1 MSRLVLASAISLALA
16 ACSGGKAADATP
28 AADTAPAAATS
39 LDAVELIPREALF
52 GNPERANVQLS
63 PDGRTLSW
71 VAPLDGTL
79 NVWVAPADDL
89 SAAKAVTRDTAR
101 GIRSYFWSYQ
111 PDTLLYLRDSGGDED
126 FHLYAV
132 DLKTGQSRDLTPFEK
147 TTAQVVGVS
156 DRHPGT
162 ILVGMNDRD
171 PKWHDLYRVDLAS
184 GERTLVEKNDQE
196 ISGYLAD
203 ADYRL
208 RFASRARPD
217 GGEDLLRRSGDTW
230 ETYDQIPFEDG
241 MTTGFAGLS
250 KDGSTL
256 YMRDS
261 RERNTAALF
270 AVDAA
275 GGGKRLLHEDARAD
289 IGGNLADPRTGEV
302 QAVSVNYLRE
312 QWTVLDDAIRA
323 DLARL
328 EAIGPGEASINTRTL
343 DDRTWIVA
351 YSAAESPVEY
361 YRYDRDGQGG
371 GTLTRLFSGRPA
383 LEGKPLVPMWPLE
396 LQSRDGKTLVS
407 YLTLPP
413 HADANQDGKADAPV
427 PMVLLVHGGPWARD
441 AYGYSSYDQWLANR
455 GYAVLS
461 VNFRGST
468 GFGKAFTN
476 AGDGE
481 WAGKMHDDLIDAVEW
496 AVDSGV
502 TTADKVAIMGGSY
515 GGYATLVGL
524 TFTPDTFAC
533 GVDIVGPANLNTLLS
548 TVPPYWASFYKQL
561 VRRMGD
567 PETDEGK
574 AWLTERSPLSRVD
587 AISKPLLIGQGAND
601 PRVKQDESDQIVDA
615 MTAKNIPVTYVLFP
629 DEGHGFARPENNKA
643 FNAVAE
649 GFLSQC
655 LGGRA
660 QPIGAEFAGS
670 SITVPTGAEGV
681 PGLAEALESHQA
693 DVRK

>member
-1 MSRLVLASAISLALA
+1 MRRILLASAVSFALA
-16 ACSGGKAADATP
+16 ACGGGKDAASTDATAAKP
-28 AADTAPAAATS
+28 AAPAT
-39 LDAVELIPREALF
+39 LDEVELIPREALF
-52 GNPERANVQLS
+52 GNPERAIVQLS
-63 PDGRTLSW
+63 PDGRHLSW

-89 SAAKAVTRDTAR
+89 SQAKAVTQDTAR
-101 GIRSYFWSYQ
+101 GIRNYFWSHQ

-132 DLKTGQSRDLTPFEK
+132 DVASGDSRDLTPFDK
-147 TTAQVVGVS
+147 TTAAVVGVS
-156 DRHPGT
+156 DRQPGA

-184 GERTLVEKNDQE
+184 GERSLVEQNTQE
-196 ISGYLAD
+196 IAEYIAD
-203 ADYRL
+203 ADYAL

-217 GGEDLLRRSGDTW
+217 GGVDLLRRAGDGW
-230 ETYDQIPFEDG
+230 EKYDEIPFEDG
-241 MTTGFAGLS
+241 MTTGFAGLT
-250 KDGSTL
+250 KDGTTL

-261 RERNTAALF
+261 RGRDTSALF
-270 AVDAA
+270 GVDTATGA
-275 GGGKRLLHEDARAD
+275 KTLLHEDARAD
-289 IGGNLADPRTGEV
+289 IGGGLADPATGQV

-312 QWTVLDDAIRA
+312 EWAVLDDRIKA
-323 DLARL
+323 DLDRL
-328 EAIGPGEASINTRTL
+328 AAIGPGEASINTRTL
-343 DDRTWIVA
+343 DDKTWIVA

-361 YRYDRDGQGG
+361 YRYDRGDGGK
-371 GTLTRLFSGRPA
+371 LSRMFSGRPA

-396 LQSRDGKTLVS
+396 LTSRDGKTLVS

-413 HADANQDGKADAPV
+413 HADANGDGKADKPV
-427 PMVLLVHGGPWARD
+427 PMVLLVHGGPWGRD
-441 AYGYSSYDQWLANR
+441 GYGYSSYDQWLANR

-481 WAGKMHDDLIDAVEW
+481 WAGKMHDDLVDAVQW
-496 AVDSGV
+496 AVAEGV
-502 TTADKVAIMGGSY
+502 THQDKVAIMGGSY

-524 TFTPDTFAC
+524 TFTPDVFAC

-548 TVPPYWASFYKQL
+548 TVPPYWASFFEQL
-561 VRRMGD
+561 ARRMGD
-567 PETDEGK
+567 PRTEEGR
-574 AWLTERSPLSRVD
+574 AWLTERSPLTRVD

-601 PRVKQDESDQIVDA
+601 PRVKQDESDQIVNA

-643 FNAVAE
+643 FNAVTE

-660 QPIGAEFAGS
+660 QPIGEDFAGS

-681 PGLAEALESHQA
+681 PGLVEALQSHTQE
-693 DVRK
+693 VKR

>member
-1 MSRLVLASAISLALA
+1 MHRLVLASAIGLALS
-16 ACSGGKAADATP
+16 ACGSGSADEADAT
-28 AADTAPAAATS
+28 AAPAATLS
-39 LDAVELIPREALF
+39 LDAVELIPRDALF

-63 PDGRTLSW
+63 PDGRYLGW

-89 SAAKAVTRDTAR
+89 GQARAVTRDSAR
-101 GIRSYFWSYQ
+101 GIRNYFWSYR
-111 PDTLLYLRDSGGDED
+111 PDTLLYLRDTGGDED

-132 DLKTGQSRDLTPFEK
+132 DLASGESRDLTPYEK
-147 TTAQVVGVS
+147 TTALVVGVS
-156 DRHPGT
+156 DRHPDT
-162 ILVGMNDRD
+162 VLVGMNDRD
-171 PKWHDLYRVDLAS
+171 PQWHDLYRVDLAS
-184 GERTLVEKNDQE
+184 GERTLVERNTQQIGE
-196 ISGYLAD
+196 YLAD
-203 ADYRL
+203 ADYAL
-208 RFASRARPD
+208 RYASRSRPD
-217 GGEDLLRRSGDTW
+217 GGVDLLRRAGEGW
-230 ETYDQIPFEDG
+230 EKYEEVPFEDG

-250 KDGSTL
+250 KDGGTL

-261 RERNTAALF
+261 RERNTNGLF
-270 AVDAA
+270 AVDTAT
-275 GGGKRLLHEDARAD
+275 GRRSLLHEDPRVD
-289 IGGNLADPRTGEV
+289 IGGVLADPATGKV
-302 QAVSVNYLRE
+302 QAVSANYLRE
-312 QWTVLDDAIRA
+312 QWSVLDDAIGA
-323 DLARL
+323 DLERL
-328 EAIGPGEASINTRTL
+328 EAIGPGEASINTRSL

-383 LEGKPLVPMWPLE
+383 LEGKPLVPMWPQE
-396 LQSRDGKTLVS
+396 LRSRDGKTLVS

-413 HADANQDGKADAPV
+413 HADADRDGKADRPV
-427 PMVLLVHGGPWARD
+427 PLVLLVHGGPWARD

-468 GFGKAFTN
+468 GFGKDFTN

-481 WAGKMHDDLIDAVEW
+481 WAGKMHDDLVDAVQW
-496 AVDSGV
+496 AVAEGV
-502 TTADKVAIMGGSY
+502 TTPDKVAIMGGSY

-567 PETDEGK
+567 PETEEGK

-587 AISKPLLIGQGAND
+587 AIRKPLLIGQGAND
-601 PRVKQDESDQIVDA
+601 PRVKQAESDQIVDA

-649 GFLSQC
+649 GFLAQC

-660 QPIGAEFAGS
+660 QPIGEEFKGS

-681 PGLAEALESHQA
+681 PGLAEALQSHTQE
-693 DVRK
+693 VRK